1 MHHNFSSSATQV
13 SRAIL
18 RYSCLNP
25 LLTVACHS
33 SSLAFVVHVGRWPVT
48 QFRYPRQARTLHK
61 SSVAGFYVVACLAVD
76 CLAGSALD
84 SYRADNNSELSCEE
98 FCAGILNDTT
108 DMNEAD
114 FEEQWIQRMTTT
126 IAAAAPAAG
135 LKFHIYDHCP
145 FCIRGALD

>member
-1 MHHNFSSSATQV
+1 MSGAGQSLSLDIHAKLVLSTN
-13 SRAIL
+13 L
-18 RYSCLNP
+18 R
-25 LLTVACHS
+25 LLA
-33 SSLAFVVHVGRWPVT
+33 
-48 QFRYPRQARTLHK
+48 
-61 SSVAGFYVVACLAVD
+61 FYVVACLAVD
-76 CLAGSALD
+76 CLAGSAVD